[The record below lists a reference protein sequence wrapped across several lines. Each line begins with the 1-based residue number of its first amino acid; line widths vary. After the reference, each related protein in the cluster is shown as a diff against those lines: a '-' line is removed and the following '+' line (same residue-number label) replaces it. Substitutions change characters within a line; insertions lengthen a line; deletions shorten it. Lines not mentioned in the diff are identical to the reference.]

1 MRKSSSTIKYDP
13 NARINSSFTRKI
25 QRLNLDPVRY
35 YEGRPVDADSI
46 PTLKGARL
54 A

>member
-1 MRKSSSTIKYDP
+1 MRKLSSTIKYDP

-35 YEGRPVDADSI
+35 YEGQPIDAEAMPS
-46 PTLKGARL
+46 LKAVRL

>member
-25 QRLNLDPVRY
+25 QRLNQDPVRY
-35 YEGRPVDADSI
+35 YEGSKDTEQF
-46 PTLKGARL
+46 PTLKAVRL